1 MQPRRRPPPG
11 PYAILPS
18 ALNDFLM
25 GGDQPQ
31 CGVTLH
37 GDVAVVDVVGPL
49 ESRHSWWCDSY
60 DDIKLRVASSLNAGA
75 KTLVLRLSTPGGV
88 AAGVIDSANSI
99 RAHCTAKGV
108 RLIAYCDGVTAS
120 AGYALACVA
129 DEVWAGADS
138 VVGSIGV
145 VSKLIDV
152 TANNEQHGIKVS
164 FVHSGAKKPYG
175 DPEYPVSP
183 EVLAEAQRMVDGL
196 AARFFDHVSIHRKL
210 ELSAV
215 VNLQA
220 GTFLGTE
227 AAQHGLVD
235 KVGSLDQLL
244 AILTGD
250 SSMKGIQSAIDAL
263 RAVAEGD
270 DEIAAKAAKKALA
283 ALELEDGGEPAED
296 PVEEPAPDAAAPAAA
311 QPSAEIQAILA
322 TTKALQASV
331 NALLAKD
338 EAAERAALMA
348 TRPDLTP
355 EAVERLNS
363 LPLATVRV
371 TLPLIAGGQTPAPV
385 VTAGAP
391 TQGNSQPLGYTPDPK
406 LAARMRGETPQRV
419 NARVGNVQYIQADP
433 RLLPEQK

>member
-1 MQPRRRPPPG
+1 
-11 PYAILPS
+11 
-18 ALNDFLM
+18 
-25 GGDQPQ
+25 
-31 CGVTLH
+31 
-37 GDVAVVDVVGPL
+37 
-49 ESRHSWWCDSY
+49 
-60 DDIKLRVASSLNAGA
+60 
-75 KTLVLRLSTPGGV
+75 
-88 AAGVIDSANSI
+88 
-99 RAHCTAKGV
+99 
-108 RLIAYCDGVTAS
+108 
-120 AGYALACVA
+120 
-129 DEVWAGADS
+129 
-138 VVGSIGV
+138 
-145 VSKLIDV
+145 
-152 TANNEQHGIKVS
+152 
-164 FVHSGAKKPYG
+164 
-175 DPEYPVSP
+175 
-183 EVLAEAQRMVDGL
+183 
-196 AARFFDHVSIHRKL
+196 
-210 ELSAV
+210 
-215 VNLQA
+215 
-220 GTFLGTE
+220 
-227 AAQHGLVD
+227 
-235 KVGSLDQLL
+235 
-244 AILTGD
+244 
-250 SSMKGIQSAIDAL
+250 MKGIQSAIDAL